1 MVQKLLH
8 ILEMYD
14 LKNVEVNTKYNL
26 NLLKKMYNLNSV
38 IIIFFLM

>member
-14 LKNVEVNTKYNL
+14 LKNVETNTKYNL
-26 NLLKKMYNLNSV
+26 NLLKKC
-38 IIIFFLM
+38 II